1 MTINENLNLTD
12 YVSGIQLRDCSKLAI
27 NWKIG
32 NDVTIFSHDII
43 INFFDARL
51 FIFITDWPEIGNTP
65 IQALPNIWRL
75 GQVRNAKFGTLSL
88 LKCYWMLQIAKVT
101 VFTVS
106 ELLRED
112 QLREVK
118 LPEIRVK
125 SHTERHSFCCFVALD
140 ACVITPHIIWY
151 FA

>member
-12 YVSGIQLRDCSKLAI
+12 YVSGIQLPDCSKLAI

-43 INFFDARL
+43 INFFDAGL
-51 FIFITDWPEIGNTP
+51 FIFIRDWPEIRNTP
-65 IQALPNIWRL
+65 IQ
-75 GQVRNAKFGTLSL
+75 V
-88 LKCYWMLQIAKVT
+88 LKCYWMLQIARVT